1 MNSSFA
7 LKSLISYSFTD
18 ATNFKGKGTAGCT
31 SSLAP
36 TTHLLLYI
44 LTNCTSIYTI
54 GTESTFVKTSAHIIL
69 RVSIGKRILPMKT
82 HSRAI
87 CLQPS
92 PANTVKRAPV
102 DFTAPVIPSAS
113 SRNEIEQRQN
123 HTTTKTYQPQTKPQR
138 DENQHPPPQPHSW
151 FVPVFSVILLSAS
164 HLPGWAGPRDRKDW
178 DQSPSHCQR
187 FPNRVKSAGRGP
199 GGRPKNGAVRFCSV
213 LRKHDRERQHVA
225 WEPQGIGTELAVK
238 HVCTHQTRVDSK
250 KHSVLGKFFGYKE
263 RHSATSAAKRD
274 LQPHSQA
281 RPSLSS
287 ACVLRD
293 RPSCFVR
300 KPSTLRFST
309 NHFYPFQCAVLSL
322 QTYYRY
328 TFHIH
333 NIYYL

>member
-1 MNSSFA
+1 M
-7 LKSLISYSFTD
+7 L
-18 ATNFKGKGTAGCT
+18 
-31 SSLAP
+31 
-36 TTHLLLYI
+36 
-44 LTNCTSIYTI
+44 
-54 GTESTFVKTSAHIIL
+54 
-69 RVSIGKRILPMKT
+69 
-82 HSRAI
+82 
-87 CLQPS
+87 
-92 PANTVKRAPV
+92 
-102 DFTAPVIPSAS
+102 
-113 SRNEIEQRQN
+113 
-123 HTTTKTYQPQTKPQR
+123 
-138 DENQHPPPQPHSW
+138 
-151 FVPVFSVILLSAS
+151 FSV
-164 HLPGWAGPRDRKDW
+164 
-178 DQSPSHCQR
+178 
-187 FPNRVKSAGRGP
+187 F
-199 GGRPKNGAVRFCSV
+199 FCSV

-333 NIYYL
+333 KIVLLVVSIREVCFYSRFLLYFRRKFEIMLNFSFLR